1 MKFARDDSRTARRL
15 QESATCSFELASLC
29 AWSDH
34 SNMLTHRQ
42 RSVLDF
48 IQREQREKGI
58 TPSTREI
65 QNHFGFASQTSV
77 MQYIAAL
84 ERKGFLDRHARKAR
98 ALITPAMKVRITDIP
113 IYGQIPAGMS
123 ALTEQTIEGHVSLDM
138 RSANVLKNRG
148 TFALRVRGDS
158 MIGAHI
164 LDGDIVILEDAKEV
178 HNGDIVAAL
187 IDGETSLKRYVVE
200 HGRPYLKAENPRYPD
215 LVPARELKI
224 QGVMVSLIRKQE
236 RRRRH

>member
-1 MKFARDDSRTARRL
+1 
-15 QESATCSFELASLC
+15 
-29 AWSDH
+29 
-34 SNMLTHRQ
+34 MLTERQ
-42 RSVLDF
+42 KNVLDF

-65 QNHFGFASQTSV
+65 QNHFGFASQTSI
-77 MQYIAAL
+77 MQYIAVL

-98 ALITPAMKVRITDIP
+98 ALITPAMKVRIADIP

-123 ALTEQTIEGHVSLDM
+123 ALTEQTIEGHVSLDT
-138 RSANVLKNRG
+138 RSANVSKNRG

-164 LDGDIVILEDAKEV
+164 VDGDIVVLEDSKEV

-187 IDGETSLKRYVVE
+187 IDGETTLKRYMVE
-200 HGRPYLKAENPRYPD
+200 PGWSSLKPEQPPYPTMI
-215 LVPARELKI
+215 PARELKI
-224 QGVMVSLIRKQE
+224 QGFIVSLVRKQE
-236 RRRRH
+236 RRKRH